1 MRQGVWGYWCVSFG
15 SRCGVVVSYP
25 LTKKSF
31 QKHFPIKSF
40 FANLASRVG
49 VAQPNEPPTG
59 ERLSDVATVRLMV
72 SADFYP
78 LDGPE
83 MRAYPNTIEALRGVL
98 KQNGVSDRV
107 QGAHVDVEV
116 RTLNVYQHE
125 TLNKMIP
132 TDGYDYWWENVLE
145 VKCGYLNNRL
155 PVYIWEHLG

>member
-1 MRQGVWGYWCVSFG
+1 M
-15 SRCGVVVSYP
+15 
-25 LTKKSF
+25 
-31 QKHFPIKSF
+31 
-40 FANLASRVG
+40 G
-49 VAQPNEPPTG
+49 VAQPNEAPTG
-59 ERLSDVATVRLMV
+59 EKMLDVATVRLMV

-98 KQNGVSDRV
+98 KQNGVSDKV